1 MKIKEILLCKY
12 GEIVLKGANRKYF
25 EDMLCR
31 EMKKRAIVYGDFD
44 IYRAQSTIYI
54 EPCDEFADMD
64 GMFEAA
70 GKVFGIVAI
79 SRAAVCEKNM
89 EDISRIA
96 AEYIPAFLKG
106 KSTFK
111 VEAKRSDKSFALDSM
126 EISREIGGVI
136 LGAYPKIKVDV
147 RNPDVIVKVEI
158 REFGAYVSAGQ
169 FKGAGGMPVGTNGRA
184 MLLLSGGI
192 DSPVAGYMM
201 AKRGVRIDAIHF
213 ESFPYTSERARE
225 KVLELA
231 KIVSEYAGEIKVHV
245 VSLTHIQEELVKA
258 CEEDYFTL
266 LLRRYMMTIAE
277 KVAVEKGCTAL
288 ITGESLGQV
297 ASQTMQALGVTDA
310 AVSMPVFRP
319 CIGMDKEEIITISRK
334 MGAFETSIQPY
345 EDCCTVFTPKHPR
358 TKPEL
363 HKVLREENK
372 LPFDELVEEA
382 IGTLYTVDIKPEY

>member
-1 MKIKEILLCKY
+1 MKEILLCKY

-31 EMKKRAIVYGDFD
+31 EMKKRAAAYGDFD
-44 IYRAQSTIYI
+44 VYRAQSTIYI
-54 EPCDEFADMD
+54 EPLDTAADMD
-64 GMFEAA
+64 GMFAA
-70 GKVFGIVAI
+70 ASKVFGIVAI

-89 EDISRIA
+89 EDISRVA
-96 AEYIPAFLKG
+96 AEYIPAFLEG
-106 KSTFK
+106 KKTFK
-111 VEAKRSDKSFALDSM
+111 VEAKRSDKTFALDSM

-136 LGAYPKIKVDV
+136 LDTCPRMRVDV
-147 RNPDVIVKVEI
+147 HHPDVIVKVEI

-169 FKGAGGMPVGTNGRA
+169 FKGAGGMPVGSNGKGL
-184 MLLLSGGI
+184 LLLSGGI
-192 DSPVAGYMM
+192 DSPVAGWML
-201 AKRGVRIDAIHF
+201 AKRGVRLDAIHF

-231 KIVSEYAGEIKVHV
+231 GIVAEYAGDIFVHV

-277 KVAVEKGCTAL
+277 KVAREKGCSAL

-310 AVSMPVFRP
+310 AVSLPVFRP
-319 CIGMDKEEIITISRK
+319 CIGMDKEEIVTIARK
-334 MGAFETSIQPY
+334 IGTFETSIQPY
-345 EDCCTVFTPKHPR
+345 EDCCTVFTPRHPR

-363 HKVLREENK
+363 EKVLVQENK
-372 LPFDELVEEA
+372 LDFSALVEEA
-382 IGTLYTVDIKPEY
+382 MGTLYTVHIKAEY

>member
-1 MKIKEILLCKY
+1 MREILLCKY

-31 EMKKRAIVYGDFD
+31 EMKKRAAAYGNFD

-54 EPCDEFADMD
+54 EPKDEFTDID
-64 GMFEAA
+64 GMFKSAQ
-70 GKVFGIVAI
+70 KVFGIVAI
-79 SRAAVCEKNM
+79 SRAAVCEKTM
-89 EDISRIA
+89 EDISRVA
-96 AEYIPAFLKG
+96 AEYLPRFLDG
-106 KSTFK
+106 KKTFK
-111 VEAKRSDKSFALDSM
+111 VESKRSDKSFALDSM

-136 LGAYPKIKVDV
+136 LQTMPRLRVDV
-147 RNPDVIVKVEI
+147 HDPDVIVKVEV
-158 REFGAYVSAGQ
+158 REYGAYVSAGS
-169 FKGAGGMPVGTNGRA
+169 FKGAGGMPVGTNGRGL
-184 MLLLSGGI
+184 LLLSGGI

-201 AKRGVRIDAIHF
+201 AKRGVKVEALHF

-231 KIVSEYAGEIKVHV
+231 GILAEYAGEVRVHI
-245 VSLTHIQEELVKA
+245 VSLTHIQEELVKH

-266 LLRRYMMTIAE
+266 LLRRYMMHIAE
-277 KVAVEKGCTAL
+277 RVAKYKACTAL

-310 AVSMPVFRP
+310 AVNMPVFRP

-345 EDCCTVFTPKHPR
+345 EDCCTVFTPKHPK

-363 HKVLREENK
+363 EKVLAEENK
-372 LPFDELVEEA
+372 LDFAALADEA
-382 IGTLYTVDIKPEY
+382 FNTLYTVTVEAKY